1 MSWKPRSPPPDSYG
15 PGWNGSLFGSSGH
28 VLITRTA
35 EFVTIGG
42 QAVTTELDIPYPHRI
57 TQIEV
62 KHTDADGVDVTN
74 VLMTQGI
81 FQRKKWSTPAAASQ
95 WYDVFDYSAA
105 GADKT
110 RIATLGYEYPA
121 GKYHFISDTTE
132 GHLLYYKVTIQLLS
146 KKGKEFLR

>member
-28 VLITRTA
+28 VLISREA
-35 EFVTIGG
+35 EFVTMNG
-42 QAVTTELDIPYPHRI
+42 QAVTTEMDIPYPHRI

-62 KHTDADGVDVTN
+62 KHTDADGADVTN

-146 KKGKEFLR
+146 KKGKEFVH